1 MSTGAASRAPESE
14 RAKDRQRD
22 GTRQATPRTRRAECC
37 VVGGG
42 PAGVVLGLMLAREGV
57 RVTVLE
63 AQTSFERQFRGN
75 TLNPAVLKIMED
87 LGLIEDLLKLRHAEV
102 RTFVVQTN
110 GVHETFADFGRLRCS
125 YPYVLML
132 PQARFLE
139 FVTREAGR
147 HPNFELVMG
156 AKVHGLIEEDGAVR
170 GVRYRGPGGAGEVR
184 ADLTVGADGRFSKV
198 RRLSGLRARAGRSP
212 MDVLWF
218 NLPREEGDPEGAGAI
233 FRCGPGSLL
242 VLMDHFD
249 YWQVGFIVEKGS
261 YKRVKEAGLPALQ
274 ESVASLAPE
283 FAGRVGR
290 LSGWEEV
297 SLLTVESDMLRRWSR
312 PGLLLLGDAAHVV
325 SPVGGVGINL
335 AIQDAVAAA
344 NTLAGPLRTGTLGA
358 GHLRAVQRRREWPV
372 RVVQAAQDAAQRW
385 VVAGVLEADAPYE
398 LPLAV
403 RLGLKT
409 PVLRDVPTR
418 LIALGARQVRPKTR

>member
-1 MSTGAASRAPESE
+1 MEVASRVPTGGHAGKDEGPGGVHRMGY
-14 RAKDRQRD
+14 RA
-22 GTRQATPRTRRAECC
+22 GRAECC

-42 PAGVVLGLMLAREGV
+42 PAGIVLGLLLAREGV

-75 TLNPAVLKIMED
+75 TLNPSALEIMED
-87 LGLIEDLLKLRHAEV
+87 LGLIGGLLRLRHAEV
-102 RTFVVQTN
+102 RTFAVQTN
-110 GVHETFADFGRLRCS
+110 GTRETFADFGRLGGA

-139 FVTREAGR
+139 FVSREALR
-147 HPNFELVMG
+147 HPNFELRMG
-156 AKVHGLIEEDGAVR
+156 AKVHELVEEDGVVR
-170 GVRYRGPGGAGEVR
+170 GVRYRGPDGPGEVR
-184 ADLTVGADGRFSKV
+184 ADLTVGTDGRFSKV
-198 RRLSGLRARAGRSP
+198 RRLSGLPARAGRSP

-218 NLPREEGDPEGAGAI
+218 NLPRQAGDEEGAGAI

-274 ESVASLAPE
+274 RSVAALAPE

-290 LSGWEEV
+290 LSGWEAV

-344 NTLAGPLRTGTLGA
+344 NELAGPLKA
-358 GHLRAVQRRREWPV
+358 GRLKGRHLRAVQRRRGLPV
-372 RVVQAAQDAAQRW
+372 RVVQAAQNLAQRW
-385 VVAGVLEADAPYE
+385 IVSGVLSADGPYE

-403 RLGLKT
+403 RLGLKA

-418 LIALGARQVRPKTR
+418 LIALGAQRVRPKTR

>member
-1 MSTGAASRAPESE
+1 M
-14 RAKDRQRD
+14 
-22 GTRQATPRTRRAECC
+22 
-37 VVGGG
+37 
-42 PAGVVLGLMLAREGV
+42 VLGLMLARAGV

-63 AQTSFERQFRGN
+63 AQASFERQFRGN

-87 LGLIEDLLKLRHAEV
+87 LGLIGDLLRLRHAEV

-110 GVHETFADFGRLRCS
+110 GTQETFADFGRLRGS

-139 FVTREAGR
+139 FVGREAER

-156 AKVHGLIEEDGAVR
+156 AKVHGLIEEDGVVR
-170 GVRYRGPGGAGEVR
+170 GVRYRGTGGVGEVR

-198 RRLSGLRARAGRSP
+198 RRLSGLRAREGRSP

-218 NLPREEGDPEGAGAI
+218 NLPRAEDDPEGAGAI

-261 YKRVKEAGLPALQ
+261 YRRVKEAGLPAFKD
-274 ESVASLAPE
+274 SVAALAPE

-290 LSGWEEV
+290 LDGWEEV

-344 NTLAGPLRTGTLGA
+344 NVLTGPLGAGTLKD

-372 RVVQAAQDAAQRW
+372 RVVQAAQGAAQRW
-385 VVAGVLEADAPYE
+385 VVAGVLRSEGPYE

-418 LIALGARQVRPKTR
+418 LIALGARQVRPETR

>member
-1 MSTGAASRAPESE
+1 M
-14 RAKDRQRD
+14 
-22 GTRQATPRTRRAECC
+22 
-37 VVGGG
+37 GGG
-42 PAGVVLGLMLAREGV
+42 PAGVILGLMLARAGV

-87 LGLIEDLLKLRHAEV
+87 LGLIGDLLKLRHAQV

-110 GVHETFADFGRLRCS
+110 GSRETFADFGRLRGS

-156 AKVHGLIEEDGAVR
+156 AKVHGLIEEDRAVR
-170 GVRYRGPGGAGEVR
+170 GVRYRGPGGVGEVR

-198 RRLSGLRARAGRSP
+198 RRLSGLRAREGRSP

-218 NLPREEGDPEGAGAI
+218 NLPREVGDPEGAGAI

-261 YKRVKEAGLPALQ
+261 YKRVKEAGLPALR

-335 AIQDAVAAA
+335 AIQDAVVAA
-344 NTLAGPLRTGTLGA
+344 NTLAGPLKAGTLRDR
-358 GHLRAVQRRREWPV
+358 HLRSVQRRREWPV

-418 LIALGARQVRPKTR
+418 LIALGARRVRPKTR

>member
-1 MSTGAASRAPESE
+1 
-14 RAKDRQRD
+14 
-22 GTRQATPRTRRAECC
+22 
-37 VVGGG
+37 VI
-42 PAGVVLGLMLAREGV
+42 LGLMLAREGV

-87 LGLIEDLLKLRHAEV
+87 LGLIGDLLKLRHARCAPSSCRRTGTRDV
-102 RTFVVQTN
+102 R
-110 GVHETFADFGRLRCS
+110 GLRA
-125 YPYVLML
+125 PAGPL
-132 PQARFLE
+132 PLRPHAPPGAFLE
-139 FVTREAGR
+139 FVTREAER

-156 AKVHGLIEEDGAVR
+156 AKVHELIEEDGAVR

-198 RRLSGLRARAGRSP
+198 RRLSGLRAREGRSP

-261 YKRVKEAGLPALQ
+261 YKRVKEAGPRGAPGVGGLPRAR
-274 ESVASLAPE
+274 VRRAGGAP
-283 FAGRVGR
+283 
-290 LSGWEEV
+290 LGWDEV

-344 NTLAGPLRTGTLGA
+344 NALAGPLKAGTLKDR
-358 GHLRAVQRRREWPV
+358 HLRAVQRRREWPV

-385 VVAGVLEADAPYE
+385 VVAGVLRADGPYE

-403 RLGLKT
+403 RLGLKV

>member
-1 MSTGAASRAPESE
+1 M
-14 RAKDRQRD
+14 
-22 GTRQATPRTRRAECC
+22 
-37 VVGGG
+37 VGGG
-42 PAGVVLGLMLAREGV
+42 PAGVVLGLLLAREGV

-63 AQTSFERQFRGN
+63 AQASFERQFRGN
-75 TLNPAVLKIMED
+75 TLNPSVLEIMED
-87 LGLIEDLLKLRHAEV
+87 LGLIGGLLKLRHAEV
-102 RTFVVQTN
+102 RTFVVQTE
-110 GVHETFADFGRLRCS
+110 GTRETFADFGRLRVP

-139 FVTREAGR
+139 FVSREALR

-156 AKVHGLIEEDGAVR
+156 AKVHELIEESGVVR
-170 GVRYRGPGGAGEVR
+170 GVRYRGPDGPGEVR
-184 ADLTVGADGRFSKV
+184 ADLTVGTDGRFSKI
-198 RRLSGLRARAGRSP
+198 RRLSGLPARAGRSP

-249 YWQVGFIVEKGS
+249 YWQVGFVVEKGS
-261 YKRVKEAGLPALQ
+261 YRRVKEAGLPALQ
-274 ESVASLAPE
+274 RSVAALAPE
-283 FAGRVGR
+283 FAGRVG
-290 LSGWEEV
+290 LLPGWGEV

-344 NTLAGPLRTGTLGA
+344 NTLAGPLKA
-358 GHLRAVQRRREWPV
+358 GKLKGRHLRAVQRRREWPV
-372 RVVQAAQDAAQRW
+372 RVVQAAQDFAQRG
-385 VVAGVLEADAPYE
+385 VVSGILSADGPYE

-409 PVLRDVPTR
+409 PLLRDVPTR
-418 LIALGARQVRPKTR
+418 LIALGARRVRPKTR

>member
-1 MSTGAASRAPESE
+1 V
-14 RAKDRQRD
+14 RQ
-22 GTRQATPRTRRAECC
+22 AECC

-42 PAGVVLGLMLAREGV
+42 PAGVILGLMLAREGI

-87 LGLIEDLLKLRHAEV
+87 LSLIGDLLKLRHAEV

-110 GVHETFADFGRLRCS
+110 GAHETFADFGRLRGP

-139 FVTREAGR
+139 FVTRKAER

-156 AKVHGLIEEDGAVR
+156 AKVHELIEEDGAVR

-198 RRLSGLRARAGRSP
+198 RRLSGLRAREGRSP

-290 LSGWEEV
+290 LSGWDEV

-344 NTLAGPLRTGTLGA
+344 NALAGPLRAGTLQDR
-358 GHLRAVQRRREWPV
+358 HLRAVQRRREWPV

-385 VVAGVLEADAPYE
+385 VVAGVLKAEGPYE

-403 RLGLKT
+403 RLGLKV

>member
-1 MSTGAASRAPESE
+1 M
-14 RAKDRQRD
+14 
-22 GTRQATPRTRRAECC
+22 
-37 VVGGG
+37 GGG
-42 PAGVVLGLMLAREGV
+42 PAGVVLGLLLAREGV
-57 RVTVLE
+57 RVKVLE

-75 TLNPAVLKIMED
+75 TLNPSVLTIMED
-87 LGLIEDLLKLRHAEV
+87 LGLIEGLLKLRHAEV
-102 RTFVVQTN
+102 RTFVVQTD
-110 GVHETFADFGRLRCS
+110 GGRETFADFGRLRCS

-139 FVTREAGR
+139 FVSREAR
-147 HPNFELVMG
+147 RYPNFELVMG
-156 AKVHGLIEEDGAVR
+156 AKVHELLEESGAVR
-170 GVRYRGPGGAGEVR
+170 GVRYRGPGGPGEVR
-184 ADLTVGADGRFSKV
+184 ADLTVGTDGRFSKV
-198 RRLSGLRARAGRSP
+198 RRLSGLPARPGRSP

-218 NLPREEGDPEGAGAI
+218 NLPREEGDPEGAGAT
-233 FRCGPGSLL
+233 FRCGPGRLL

-261 YKRVKEAGLPALQ
+261 YRRVKEAGLPALQ
-274 ESVASLAPE
+274 ESVAALAPE

-290 LSGWEEV
+290 LPGWEEV
-297 SLLTVESDMLRRWSR
+297 ALLSVESDMLRRWSR

-344 NTLAGPLRTGTLGA
+344 NALAGPLKA
-358 GHLRAVQRRREWPV
+358 GRLEGKHLRAVQRGREWPV

-385 VVAGVLEADAPYE
+385 VVAGVLSADGPYE